1 MLQSEGAPVPDDVK
15 EAGRLTRYAVL
26 SRYPGLDD
34 TVGEEDYE
42 RAVSIS
48 KQVVEWVEGHL
59 DVES

>member
-1 MLQSEGAPVPDDVK
+1 
-15 EAGRLTRYAVL
+15 
-26 SRYPGLDD
+26 LDD